1 MNAILNYIDKK
12 LEEYSKELSKQDND
26 NKEIIQKEIEKH
38 QERKQKYENI
48 QNQIDKTG
56 EAQVS
61 TSDTESRQM
70 IGINNDC
77 L

>member
-12 LEEYSKELSKQDND
+12 HEEYSKELSKQDND

>member
-1 MNAILNYIDKK
+1 LNAILNYIDKK
-12 LEEYSKELSKQDND
+12 HEEYSKELSKQDND

>member
-1 MNAILNYIDKK
+1 LNYIDKK
-12 LEEYSKELSKQDND
+12 HEEYSKELSKQDND